1 MRRSSYARHDEDG
14 LDYPIRTN
22 YSDGASMRRSTFKSS
37 VIGLDESYPRGRGR
51 RGMESGSRS
60 AWSLPFRCD
69 CPSASPS
76 QISAE
81 FKRLDL
87 TGEGRLTYLTLK
99 SALELREV
107 HVQDSDVRAWL
118 RETDRGSKGYV
129 DFQDYQDIYTDF
141 EDQDFAPRGSSR
153 SRSLQWSDREEK
165 GGEGKDDEGEGR
177 QRLLRR

>member
-1 MRRSSYARHDEDG
+1 MHRSSYARHDEDG
-14 LDYPIRTN
+14 LDYPIGTSYN
-22 YSDGASMRRSTFKSS
+22 DSPLRRSTFRGSS
-37 VIGLDESYPRGRGR
+37 VGLDESYPRERGRGSGR
-51 RGMESGSRS
+51 RTGWG
-60 AWSLPFRCD
+60 LPFRCD

-76 QISAE
+76 HIAAE

-118 RETDRGSKGYV
+118 READRGSKGYV
-129 DFQDYQDIYTDF
+129 DFQDYQDIYTGM
-141 EDQDFAPRGSSR
+141 EDCDSDYRGSSR
-153 SRSLQWSDREEK
+153 SRSLQWRDREEK
-165 GGEGKDDEGEGR
+165 EGEWEESGKEEGEGR